1 MVCSTVKHLHKC
13 LTDALPRVK
22 DLVRREIIHPEDF
35 SHEKYNGCE
44 IIP

>member
-1 MVCSTVKHLHKC
+1 MN
-13 LTDALPRVK
+13 ALPRVK
-22 DLVRREIIHPEDF
+22 DLIASGVIYRADF

>member
-1 MVCSTVKHLHKC
+1 
-13 LTDALPRVK
+13 VK
-22 DLVRREIIHPEDF
+22 DLVTREIIHPEDF

>member
-1 MVCSTVKHLHKC
+1 V
-13 LTDALPRVK
+13 LPEVQSMIA
-22 DLVRREIIHPEDF
+22 DGVLSPSDF